1 VSFRELTAATGP
13 DSDEPVAIARTDR
26 RVAAIATSDPAC
38 RGAVG
43 RGVGGGAERAVTRI
57 LSQVPV
63 ADEFDALCF
72 DEAADAGAEE
82 RIQFGFGPI
91 DRGMRVKFGIPV
103 WKDWKQP
110 RDEFLRDASALEQAE
125 NE

>member
-1 VSFRELTAATGP
+1 M
-13 DSDEPVAIARTDR
+13 
-26 RVAAIATSDPAC
+26 
-38 RGAVG
+38 
-43 RGVGGGAERAVTRI
+43 AVTRI

-72 DEAADAGAEE
+72 DEAADAGTEE
-82 RIQFGFGPI
+82 RIQFGIGSI

-103 WKDWKQP
+103 WKDGKQP
-110 RDEFLRDASALEQAE
+110 RHEFLRDASALEQAE